1 MIGES
6 LPDLRQD
13 HEMPQ
18 KQEEETFKFNFRTY
32 GGYERN
38 ESEPSDEIKIKIAK
52 FFNVSLDY
60 LLGIIDKP
68 RPITTNSNEY
78 IRLRK
83 PLNGPAIKELNQF
96 LDYLYNRN

>member
-1 MIGES
+1 MVGER
-6 LPDLRQD
+6 LIDLRQD
-13 HEMPQ
+13 HELTQ
-18 KQEEETFKFNFRTY
+18 KQVAEALSINFRTY

-60 LLGIIDKP
+60 LVGIIENP
-68 RPITTNSNEY
+68 RPITNGDEY

-83 PLNGPAIKELNQF
+83 PLNASAMKELDQF
-96 LDYLYNRN
+96 LYYLYNRN